1 MSQIPISTEQLEV
14 IVEVAARN
22 LLEKWAIDDRF
33 TIDEIALATKN
44 AVDDTAFVINEFMSL
59 FNETMFNQSKSI

>member
-1 MSQIPISTEQLEV
+1 MSQIPMSTEQLEV
-14 IVEVAARN
+14 IVEVVARN

-44 AVDDTAFVINEFMSL
+44 VVDDTAFVINEFMSL
-59 FNETMFNQSKSI
+59 FNETMLNQPKSI

>member
-1 MSQIPISTEQLEV
+1 MSQIPMSTEQLEV
-14 IVEVAARN
+14 IVEVVARN

-44 AVDDTAFVINEFMSL
+44 VVDDTVFVINEFMSL
-59 FNETMFNQSKSI
+59 FNETLLTQPK